1 MSGGENMVPLGGM
14 HIRIVTLDT
23 GRDVRDKQTSYK
35 SIQYRTTKIRSTEEY
50 NYALLQYSKRVEIKV
65 YKTVATEL
73 KYCDKHIEEG

>member
-1 MSGGENMVPLGGM
+1 MVKRQNEFILKASSNQEG
-14 HIRIVTLDT
+14 
-23 GRDVRDKQTSYK
+23 
-35 SIQYRTTKIRSTEEY
+35 Y